1 MRPDHAGFFRKKR
14 DKLHYGANLEGGK
27 ILTRRFDGRYS
38 ALLIHQYLNNTWLMK
53 IGQSGHNNVS
63 LVQMNVFFRF
73 INKLVPHLNTLSGKA
88 IKALSPVRSASSPLA
103 DRLLADALRLAEIP
117 SPTHQE
123 EQRAAFIL
131 ERLANLG
138 IVPQMDDHGNILVRI
153 VAHSPQDIQALLL
166 FSDMGSKHWHPLESL
181 TRLDARYARGAGLAD
196 ILGCA
201 ALLSVAESLME
212 NRLQSGRDV
221 VLLFAAGSLDDPE
234 GRAFFSISDNPSHF
248 PCAAIGIRGL
258 TLGSV
263 ITNTQGIY
271 RIRVSMGREQAETA
285 KDDEDGPDIPPE
297 KPETANLV
305 VDTLIGTARK
315 LSGITWDSKGTTR
328 FYIRRIEAGAGF
340 GRAPR
345 EGILE
350 IELESSDGAQLE
362 MAMNTVLATAKASA
376 QASATASAQAAA
388 SEIKTEVNI
397 TSFIPVGDYSEGA
410 RRAGEENNNSELFK
424 IIRGVMKDLHIRL
437 REENGADPSAILSNR
452 GIPSFSIGIAQG
464 WEGLNSDT
472 IDIASIEKGRQLI
485 EALIKKMGGLHE

>member
-1 MRPDHAGFFRKKR
+1 MNIFFR
-14 DKLHYGANLEGGK
+14 L
-27 ILTRRFDGRYS
+27 
-38 ALLIHQYLNNTWLMK
+38 
-53 IGQSGHNNVS
+53 
-63 LVQMNVFFRF
+63 
-73 INKLVPHLNTLSGKA
+73 INKIVPRINTLSFKA
-88 IKALSPVRSASSPLA
+88 VKALNRVRTGSSPLA
-103 DRLLADALRLAEIP
+103 DRLLADSLRLAEIP

-138 IVPQMDDHGNILVRI
+138 ISPQMDEHGNILVHIPARF
-153 VAHSPQDIQALLL
+153 PLDNQALLL

-212 NRLQSGRDV
+212 DRLSSGRDLL
-221 VLLFAAGSLDDPE
+221 LLFAAGSLDDPD
-234 GRAFFSISDNPSHF
+234 GKAFFSISDKPSHF

-271 RIRVSMGREQAETA
+271 RIRVSMSREHLRQNEKEAA
-285 KDDEDGPDIPPE
+285 KDDEASKEDGPDIR
-297 KPETANLV
+297 PETANQV
-305 VDTLIGTARK
+305 VDTLISTARK
-315 LSGITWDSKGTTR
+315 LSGITWDSKGTTH
-328 FYIRRIEAGAGF
+328 FYIRRIEAGTGF
-340 GRAPR
+340 GRAPQ

-362 MAMNTVLATAKASA
+362 MAMNTVRATAQATA
-376 QASATASAQAAA
+376 QATAENPAKTDPP
-388 SEIKTEVNI
+388 IKTEVNI
-397 TSFIPVGDYSEGA
+397 TSFIPVGEQ
-410 RRAGEENNNSELFK
+410 NNNPELFK
-424 IIRGVMKDLHIRL
+424 AIWPTVRSVMKDLHIRL

-452 GIPSFSIGIAQG
+452 GIPAFSVGIAQG
-464 WEGLNSDT
+464 WEGLNTDT

-485 EALIKKMGGLHE
+485 EALITRMSQIGAAYE